1 MPRIIFR
8 LDEPSMNMVHLTL
21 AGYIITV
28 MAGSPTSH
36 HRTAMSLG
44 QTLDTFWPL
53 DSWIHEPFLNNFNM
67 EYGTKCNIEGHC

>member
-36 HRTAMSLG
+36 HRTAMA
-44 QTLDTFWPL
+44 TFWPL